1 MSKTM
6 SEWELE
12 YIEKEIMRWLDDGK
26 KVYIE
31 NGAAN
36 DSIVSYTVEEVGI
49 VKNNEVHF
57 TTSACIFPKDL
68 VLSAM
73 DCNVDTE
80 EFNGCLFVK
89 IW

>member
-1 MSKTM
+1 MGK
-6 SEWELE
+6 WDLE
-12 YIEKEIMRWLDDGK
+12 YAEREIMRWLDEGK

-36 DSIVSYTVEEVGI
+36 DEITSYTVEEVGI
-49 VKNNEVHF
+49 ARNNEVHF
-57 TTSACIFPKDL
+57 TTSACIFPKTM

-80 EFNGCLFVK
+80 EYNGCLFVK
-89 IW
+89 VW